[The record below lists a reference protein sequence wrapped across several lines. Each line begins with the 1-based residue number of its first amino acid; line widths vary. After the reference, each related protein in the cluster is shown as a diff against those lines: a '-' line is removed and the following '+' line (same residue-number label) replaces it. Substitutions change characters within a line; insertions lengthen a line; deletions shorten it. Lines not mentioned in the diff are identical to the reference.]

1 MEALKL
7 PFVMCL
13 GLIGMVSIM
22 GAQYRPKL
30 RYAFHQPLKVIV
42 KFYSPSPRQELGKD
56 IQKS

>member
-22 GAQYRPKL
+22 GAQIQTQT
-30 RYAFHQPLKVIV
+30 RYTFEQSLNVIV
-42 KFYSPSPRQELGKD
+42 KFCSPSPRQ
-56 IQKS
+56 KSGIFNII